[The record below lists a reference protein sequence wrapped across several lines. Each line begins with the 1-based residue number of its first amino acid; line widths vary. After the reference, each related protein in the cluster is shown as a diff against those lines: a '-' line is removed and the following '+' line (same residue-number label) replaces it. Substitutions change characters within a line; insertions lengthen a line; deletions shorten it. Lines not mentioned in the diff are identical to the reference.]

1 MTYRKRIIHSGDL
14 SLACATVLALAFGH
28 NAMAVL
34 TNYAN
39 HPFMSCGA
47 EHALMVKSDGTVW
60 VWGNNSHS
68 QQFGGAVIVDPGG
81 NDVDLNPS
89 RVPSILGGVAV
100 AAGSYH
106 SLVLK
111 YDGTVLAWGENANG
125 QLGVGDTADKGTP
138 VTVTNLSG
146 VVALDG
152 GDAFS
157 MAV

>member
-1 MTYRKRIIHSGDL
+1 MLPKTVSVWLRQGIFCVCVLLVGL
-14 SLACATVLALAFGH
+14 SQESR
-28 NAMAVL
+28 AVL
-34 TNYAN
+34 TNFSYRPMMAA
-39 HPFMSCGA
+39 GG

-81 NDVDLNPS
+81 NDVDFNPS

-111 YDGTVLAWGENANG
+111 YDGTVLTWGENANG

>member
-47 EHALMVKSDGTVW
+47 EHALMLKSDGTVW

-68 QQFGGAVIVDPGG
+68 QQFGGAPHPGNG
-81 NDVDLNPS
+81 DVDWNPS
-89 RVPSILGGVAV
+89 RVPGVLGAIAV

-106 SLVLK
+106 SLALK
-111 YDGTVLAWGENANG
+111 YDGTVLAWGENSNG
-125 QLGVGDTADKGTP
+125 QLGVGDTTDKGTP
-138 VTVTNLSG
+138 VLVTNLSG
-146 VVALDG
+146 VVAMDG
-152 GDAFS
+152 GEDFS